1 MDSDE
6 DFKHYSSCYYDDDT
20 DQAFYPEKSQH
31 QLDNKSWFECDKT
44 VVTHQQSQCPPQQ
57 LILDN
62 TVTSS
67 EKVRHAKNVERWMDS
82 VELQRQIKCD
92 VDANP
97 LLSVSIRF
105 LNFNYSVN
113 HI

>member
-31 QLDNKSWFECDKT
+31 QLELDNKSWFECDKT
-44 VVTHQQSQCPPQQ
+44 AVVTHQQSQCPPQQ

-67 EKVRHAKNVERWMDS
+67 EKVRHVKNAERWAGS
-82 VELQRQIKCD
+82 VELHRQIKCD
-92 VDANP
+92 VEANP
-97 LLSVSIRF
+97 LLSVNIHF
-105 LNFNYSVN
+105 
-113 HI
+113 